1 MKRIDSLISLD
12 NFKNIAEIL
21 NETVFY
27 TGSNGLI
34 ALNDKDSSV
43 ISSLKYIED
52 YLNGINSRI
61 QLKFDSKILNAMPL
75 VNERKRI
82 KVVAKDALTGQ

>member
-1 MKRIDSLISLD
+1 MRSIDSEISVD

-34 ALNDKDSSV
+34 AMNNKDSSV

-52 YLNGINSRI
+52 YLMVLI
-61 QLKFDSKILNAMPL
+61 
-75 VNERKRI
+75 
-82 KVVAKDALTGQ
+82 VAYN